1 MKPLKIISDNTD
13 YRENVAFGF
22 DAYANAIAELIA
34 TKSNKTPF
42 TVGISGRWGSGKT
55 TLMKRIE
62 KLLLNDIPNDNNFRK
77 IKTVWFQAWKYKNE
91 DEILAALINDIF
103 EVLDAEKT
111 MLTKFKGEIIKN
123 AKGLTK
129 SLNYRKIFSVLSKA
143 AINIDITEFIKDQDS
158 DDLTYNEFLSFYDN
172 FEKEFDEI
180 LWELLGIHKDEK
192 LKDEKAALV
201 IFIDDLDRCPLP
213 KIIQILETI
222 KIFMDREGC
231 IFIIGAAK
239 DIIQEALKE
248 EAKYGEVD
256 AEKFLEK
263 IVQIEFPL
271 PQKTMENSD
280 VFISEIT
287 MKLGVEEMVDKEDI
301 KTILPILDFN
311 PRRIIALFNRI
322 NLQQSI
328 MSYNNNEIN
337 FKKILF
343 WRVLDLYN
351 GLFFNLIR
359 RNPLFF
365 FNFMEDLKM
374 FYQLPKEEKEDDNL
388 ARTKLKDKNN
398 LKWIKDD
405 SLKIIFIKMNLSS
418 EEYQQLVSYNK
429 KFQEEEEG
437 LKESRGIHFHSKDME
452 EKYLEDHRD
461 LEKLIQI
468 SGGEYNIGE
477 LGKKTITNFYIGKY
491 PVTNRWFK
499 EFIDNEGYNNNS
511 HWSSEGFNWL
521 KKHTITIPEFWNN
534 NNFNHPSQPVVG
546 VSWYEAEAFCNWLTE
561 KSFPLKYFLP
571 TESQWLAAAKG
582 RNNRKYA
589 WGDTWNI
596 NYCNNW
602 ELKLD
607 KTTIVGIFKEGDT
620 PEGVS
625 DMIGNVWEWCKIDRS
640 FDNKL
645 TKSTDRIVYGGSWT
659 YNSQRCWTGQR
670 SINDPEKRSH
680 NIGFRIVAVE
690 SI

>member
-1 MKPLKIISDNTD
+1 MKPLKIISDNICN
-13 YRENVAFGF
+13 RENIAFGF

-42 TVGISGRWGSGKT
+42 TIGISGRWGAGKT

-62 KLLLNDIPNDNNFRK
+62 KILLNNIPIENNFRK

-91 DEILAALINDIF
+91 DEILAALIHDIF

-111 MLTKFKGEIIKN
+111 IMLKTKDSIIKS
-123 AKGLTK
+123 AKRLPI

-143 AINIDITEFIKDQDS
+143 TVNIDLTEFIKKQD
-158 DDLTYNEFLSFYDN
+158 DEDLTYNEFLSFYDN

-180 LWELLGIHKDEK
+180 LWELLGIKKHEEQ
-192 LKDEKAALV
+192 KDEKAALV

-239 DIIQEALKE
+239 DIIQEALKQ

-263 IVQIEFPL
+263 IVQVEFPL
-271 PQKTMENSD
+271 PQKTFENSD

-287 MKLGVEEMVDKEDI
+287 SKLGVGEIIDKEDI
-301 KTILPILDFN
+301 KKILPILDFN

-322 NLQQSI
+322 SLQQSI

-359 RNPLFF
+359 RSPSFF
-365 FNFMEDLKM
+365 ANFTEDIKM

-388 ARTKLKDKNN
+388 VKTKLKDKSNI
-398 LKWIKDD
+398 KWLKDD
-405 SLKIIFIKMNLSS
+405 SLNIIFLKMNLST

-429 KFQEEEEG
+429 KFQYDEEG
-437 LKESRGIHFHSKDME
+437 LKESGGIFFYSKQME
-452 EKYLEDHRD
+452 EKYFKDERD
-461 LEKLIQI
+461 LKKLIQI
-468 SGGEYNIGE
+468 PGGDYDLGEIG
-477 LGKKTITNFYIGKY
+477 KRKIDSFYIGKY
-491 PVTNRWFK
+491 SVSNRWFK
-499 EFIDNEGYNNNS
+499 EFIDDKGYSNLS
-511 HWSSEGFNWL
+511 YWSSNGVNWL
-521 KKHTITIPEFWNN
+521 NKHAITKPDFWHDK
-534 NNFNHPSQPVVG
+534 NFNHPSQPVVG
-546 VSWYEAEAFCNWLTE
+546 VSWYESEAFCNWLTE
-561 KSFPLKYFLP
+561 TCFPLKYSLP

-582 RNNRKYA
+582 RNVRKYA
-589 WGDTWNI
+589 WGDNWDI

-607 KTTIVGIFKEGDT
+607 KTTVVGIFREGDT

-625 DMIGNVWEWCKIDRS
+625 DMIGNVWEWCIVDRS
-640 FDNKL
+640 FENKL
-645 TKSTDRIVYGGSWT
+645 IKSPGGVVYGGSWT
-659 YNSQRCWTGQR
+659 YNSQRCWNGQR
-670 SINDPEKRSH
+670 SVNDPKKRSH
-680 NIGFRIVAVE
+680 NIGFRVIALE
-690 SI
+690 IF